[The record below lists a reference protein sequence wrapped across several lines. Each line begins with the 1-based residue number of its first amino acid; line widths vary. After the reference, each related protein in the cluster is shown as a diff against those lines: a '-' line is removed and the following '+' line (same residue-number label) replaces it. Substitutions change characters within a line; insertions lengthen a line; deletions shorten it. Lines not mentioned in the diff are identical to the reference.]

1 MASWGE
7 HILSYTH
14 IPIHFWRNQKV
25 PKCQSP
31 LKSVSIGQTIVGKAA
46 ATCPICCRQE
56 APHQVMSFPRFVRI
70 AFGKVIQQ
78 WNLMNTSD
86 LTWTNSIHWS
96 LVITLILSM
105 YGLLTC
111 THTAYTYG
119 SFLVVYI
126 YNTYIAKKSTYT
138 CPKSGQ
144 IRIIPNPNLIKPKPS
159 VMFFPVAIV
168 SLVR

>member
-1 MASWGE
+1 MASWGK

-25 PKCQSP
+25 SKCQSP
-31 LKSVSIGQTIVGKAA
+31 LKSISIGQKIVGKAA

-56 APHQVMSFPRFVRI
+56 APHQVMSFPHFVRI

-96 LVITLILSM
+96 LVITLSM
-105 YGLLTC
+105 YGLPTC

-119 SFLVVYI
+119 SFLWYI
-126 YNTYIAKKSTYT
+126 YIIHTSQRKV
-138 CPKSGQ
+138 
-144 IRIIPNPNLIKPKPS
+144 RIHFPSPGNPNLIKPKPS
-159 VMFFPVAIV
+159 VMFLPMAIV
-168 SLVR
+168 SVVR